1 MMENTGNNAKRLWNR
16 ILWVPTLI
24 TFAAC
29 ASIAAFSVSTVRAAD
44 FCAAFEQGCRACSLR
59 AHVSVSVGIAVT
71 VGWQKSF
78 DELYRE
84 ADAALYR
91 VKAEGKNDYHIYND
105 GVA

>member
-1 MMENTGNNAKRLWNR
+1 M
-16 ILWVPTLI
+16 WVPTLI

-59 AHVSVSVGIAVT
+59 AHVSVSVG
-71 VGWQKSF
+71 WQKSF